1 MEPWEYDDLD
11 GPAQFGYRPSSDIV
25 NSLIQT
31 TSARLNVFG
40 LKPGDRFGRL
50 KCPKNTFGILHDSV
64 CSEGTEHQ
72 PVILE

>member
-31 TSARLNVFG
+31 TSARLDVFG
-40 LKPGDRFGRL
+40 L
-50 KCPKNTFGILHDSV
+50 
-64 CSEGTEHQ
+64 
-72 PVILE
+72 